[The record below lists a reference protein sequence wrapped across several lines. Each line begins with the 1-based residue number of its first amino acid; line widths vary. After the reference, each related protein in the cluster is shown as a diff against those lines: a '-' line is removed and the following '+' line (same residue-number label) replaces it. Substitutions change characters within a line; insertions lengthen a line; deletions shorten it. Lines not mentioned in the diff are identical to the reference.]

1 MSGQRPH
8 SSVRGVV
15 RAAILSVILAASSG
29 AAQAQGVP
37 PPPAPRLPPV
47 PSLPMFVAPPA
58 HTPAQSGRCGPQ
70 DWSCRIDR
78 LERRVAE
85 LEDQLDRA
93 EDRGGGR
100 RGRSVDMTV
109 EQDCIFDSC
118 SAIATRLCTDGGF
131 TRGVPVEMRQ
141 NGSWQRLLR
150 ATCLD

>member
-1 MSGQRPH
+1 MSGQRPD
-8 SSVRGVV
+8 SSVRDVV
-15 RAAILSVILAASSG
+15 RAALLSVILAASGG
-29 AAQAQGVP
+29 ATQAQGVP

-47 PSLPMFVAPPA
+47 PSLPVFVAPPA
-58 HTPAQSGRCGPQ
+58 YAPPQSGRCGRE
-70 DWSCRIDR
+70 DWSCRLDR

-85 LEDQLDRA
+85 LEEQLDRA
-93 EDRGGGR
+93 GDRGGGR

-131 TRGVPVEMRQ
+131 ARGVPIEMRQ
-141 NGSWQRLLR
+141 NGSWQRLVR